1 LRTKYKGFTLFAFFA
16 IERDNAQ
23 CQKAPVTK
31 RASNPFT
38 LDEDQMGDSYERV
51 LNGSYLYAL
60 MYAKFYGIYYS
71 MALYMNATIDMYHK

>member
-1 LRTKYKGFTLFAFFA
+1 
-16 IERDNAQ
+16 
-23 CQKAPVTK
+23 
-31 RASNPFT
+31 
-38 LDEDQMGDSYERV
+38 MGDSYERV